1 MERAPLI
8 VSISVSSD
16 DVSREP
22 REEERTWR
30 GVRGQVHTNR
40 TSTRSKSAGL
50 HHVVVQ
56 CVLHMCVRCGAR
68 SVCACGVCGHL
79 PEEFEGNSAGAG
91 HHEVGDEEE
100 GLLGQGGGQQ
110 GDDAGRV
117 VDEVGQHRE
126 QRRTDRRH
134 QEHVEEQEHRVGRHR
149 PPLHVRMRV
158 QPSTPVSCAAE
169 RERCA

>member
-1 MERAPLI
+1 M
-8 VSISVSSD
+8 
-16 DVSREP
+16 
-22 REEERTWR
+22 WR
-30 GVRGQVHTNR
+30 
-40 TSTRSKSAGL
+40 
-50 HHVVVQ
+50 
-56 CVLHMCVRCGAR
+56 
-68 SVCACGVCGHL
+68 VCGHL

-110 GDDAGRV
+110 GDDGGRV

-158 QPSTPVSCAAE
+158 QPSTPVSCALE
-169 RERCA
+169 RECVRVRWCVCACACGGAWLSGTFCRRT